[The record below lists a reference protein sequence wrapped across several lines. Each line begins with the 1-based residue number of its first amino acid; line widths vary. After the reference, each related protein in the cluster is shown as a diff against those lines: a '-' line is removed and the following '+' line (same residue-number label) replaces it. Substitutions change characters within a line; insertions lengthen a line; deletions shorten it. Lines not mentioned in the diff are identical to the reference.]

1 MKGLTDIP
9 GIKVGHVSDH
19 KAITG
24 CTALVFENGA
34 VAGIDVRGSAT
45 GTQELDTLNP
55 LHVTD
60 KIQGICLAGRSAFG
74 LEAASGVRKY
84 LEGKK
89 IGFAAGRFVVPIVPA
104 AILFDLGM
112 GDVSVRPN
120 REMGEAAAEAATD
133 QTVEEGSVGAGTG
146 ATVGK

>member
-9 GIKVGHVSDH
+9 GIKVGHISDL

-89 IGFAAGRFVVPIVPA
+89 IGFQAGRFIVPIVPA
-104 AILFDLGM
+104 AILYDLPI
-112 GDVSVRPN
+112 GDSSVRPT
-120 REMGEAAAEAATD
+120 REMGEAAATAAHD
-133 QTVEEGSVGAGTG
+133 GPVDE
-146 ATVGK
+146 